1 MLDMCTLNQYRYGSH
16 EIRFIMLIVVV
27 LGSTYL
33 YLIGLFSMA
42 LFMFERN
49 SIGIG
54 LQYTRGER
62 PKVPHVHRIYRRI
75 TPMTF

>member
-1 MLDMCTLNQYRYGSH
+1 MAPVFNAYMCTLNQYRYGSH

-42 LFMFERN
+42 LCMFERN
-49 SIGIG
+49 SF
-54 LQYTRGER
+54 LSVSVYNTQ
-62 PKVPHVHRIYRRI
+62 
-75 TPMTF
+75 

>member
-1 MLDMCTLNQYRYGSH
+1 MCTLNQYRHRSH

-42 LFMFERN
+42 LCMFERN
-49 SIGIG
+49 SIFVSVSVYNT
-54 LQYTRGER
+54 Q
-62 PKVPHVHRIYRRI
+62 
-75 TPMTF
+75 

>member
-1 MLDMCTLNQYRYGSH
+1 
-16 EIRFIMLIVVV
+16 MLIVVV

-42 LFMFERN
+42 LCMFERN

-54 LQYTRGER
+54 LQYTIGGTAQSSPVHCVHIGELR
-62 PKVPHVHRIYRRI
+62 Q
-75 TPMTF
+75 